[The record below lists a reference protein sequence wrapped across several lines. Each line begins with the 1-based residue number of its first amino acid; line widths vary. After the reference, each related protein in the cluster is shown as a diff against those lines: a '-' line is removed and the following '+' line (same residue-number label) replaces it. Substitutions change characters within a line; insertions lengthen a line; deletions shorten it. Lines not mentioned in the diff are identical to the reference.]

1 MDKLPPI
8 PSPPGTAFR
17 EFRIKFVPA
26 LAFMVVLA
34 ATIHTWRDYVGPSL
48 LVGEVQT
55 VRSIVSAPISGQL
68 TQLPVVQFQHVK
80 AGQVLGQ
87 ITPAEPALLDAQ
99 VALAKARID
108 QVRVNYEPALR
119 KQNNDV
125 NYAGLRMSWLDARTQ
140 LVSLLARTNYLA
152 GELDRAKRFESGL
165 GSKGIIP
172 RTPDVIAG
180 FASQADVQKAQG
192 GFDEAVASIAERQK
206 AIAEIQA
213 LLERIQPEELKLDD
227 EIPAGI
233 RAAIAV
239 EERNLQLL
247 ETQLAPR
254 SLLAPIDG
262 VVTGLLR
269 RAGEHVQSGENLLTI
284 TAETPQKIIAYFRQ
298 PLNQGARVGESVEI
312 RTRGGH
318 HVAAQATITEIGPA
332 LELIPSQL
340 LPPKV
345 NGVPT
350 ELGLPVL
357 LTVPP
362 ALGLHPGEL
371 VDLRP
376 SNGF

>member
-1 MDKLPPI
+1 MQGRSNLRND
-8 PSPPGTAFR
+8 R
-17 EFRIKFVPA
+17 
-26 LAFMVVLA
+26 VLG
-34 ATIHTWRDYVGPSL
+34 RVGPSP

-55 VRSIVSAPISGQL
+55 VRSVVSAPVSGQL

-108 QVRVNYEPALR
+108 QVRVDYEPALR

-125 NYAGLRMSWLDARTQ
+125 SYAGLRMNWLDSRTQ
-140 LVSLLARTNYLA
+140 LAVQLARTNYLA
-152 GELDRAKRFESGL
+152 GELDRAKRFEAGL
-165 GSKGIIP
+165 GANG
-172 RTPDVIAG
+172 VILRALDPAAG
-180 FASQADVQKAQG
+180 FASLADVQKAQG
-192 GFDEAVASIAERQK
+192 AFDEAVASIAERQK

-227 EIPAGI
+227 EIPAGV

-254 SLLAPIDG
+254 PVLAPIDG
-262 VVTGLLR
+262 IVTALQH
-269 RAGEHVQSGENLLTI
+269 RAGEHVQSGDILLTI
-284 TAETPQKIIAYFRQ
+284 TSGTPRTIIAYFRQ
-298 PLNQGARVGESVEI
+298 PLNRETHVGQAVEI
-312 RTRGGH
+312 RARGGH
-318 HVAAQATITEIGPA
+318 RSAAQATITEIGPA
-332 LELIPSQL
+332 LEIIPGEL
-340 LPPKV
+340 LPPKAS
-345 NGVPT
+345 GASS

-357 LTVPP
+357 LAVPKD
-362 ALGLHPGEL
+362 LGLHPGEL

-376 SNGF
+376 EN